1 MDNLIIEPGE
11 GIGLIKFGMSKDEV
25 EKCIQSY
32 TEKYQKEYHIQDYFK
47 GFFMLEYDS
56 EGKVDFIEIPEV
68 LKETFNCLLMGI
80 DVFNTKAEDL
90 VEKIDEIAEYDRN
103 QSDGYTYFFP
113 SLGLSLWRSDIF
125 KEEC

>member
-1 MDNLIIEPGE
+1 M
-11 GIGLIKFGMSKDEV
+11 V
-25 EKCIQSY
+25 
-32 TEKYQKEYHIQDYFK
+32 
-47 GFFMLEYDS
+47 EYDS

-68 LKETFNCLLMGI
+68 LKETFNCLLLGI

-90 VEKIDEIAEYDRN
+90 VKKIDKIADYDRN

-125 KEEC
+125 KEEYMLEDSFKKLSPKNQEDKIRHLYFDSMSIRR